1 MHNQLA
7 TIGLSKSERI
17 AYDALLSRGT
27 LTPPELA
34 KISGLTRVNSYA
46 ALKGLTQKGLVHEQ
60 DIQNRRAYSL
70 LPPTKLRELARRRTD
85 EVRTNLDSLEGL
97 IPTLMNQYALVSGQ
111 PGISHYEGIEGIKK
125 VYEDTLRPPYP
136 EEVLVLRSIYDS
148 EELEDFIQKYVERR
162 AKLGIKSQTV
172 SPPGIRH
179 PLLGEEELLRSLRF
193 LPRENF
199 SLPAEISIYGD
210 KIALISL
217 RKDFIATIIQ
227 SKDIAETL
235 RILFEIIW
243 QNAKTELPET
253 PDSKNQPNPTS
264 ERSS

>member
-7 TIGLSKSERI
+7 TIGLSKSERV
-17 AYDALLSRGT
+17 AYDALLSHGA

-46 ALKGLTQKGLVHEQ
+46 ALKGLTQKGLVREQ
-60 DIQNRRAYSL
+60 DVQNKLVYFP

-125 VYEDTLRPPYP
+125 VYEDALRPPYP
-136 EEVLVLRSIYDS
+136 EEILVFRSIYDS
-148 EELEDFIQKYVERR
+148 KELEDFIQKHVERR
-162 AKLGIKSQTV
+162 AKLGIKSRTI

-179 PLLGEEELLRSLRF
+179 PSIGEQELLRELRF
-193 LPRENF
+193 FPRENF
-199 SLPAEISIYGD
+199 SLPTEISIYGD
-210 KIALISL
+210 KVAFISL
-217 RKDFIATIIQ
+217 RKDLIATVIQ
-227 SKDIAETL
+227 GKDIAETL

-243 QNAKTELPET
+243 KDAKTELSN
-253 PDSKNQPNPTS
+253 SKEVGN
-264 ERSS
+264 E